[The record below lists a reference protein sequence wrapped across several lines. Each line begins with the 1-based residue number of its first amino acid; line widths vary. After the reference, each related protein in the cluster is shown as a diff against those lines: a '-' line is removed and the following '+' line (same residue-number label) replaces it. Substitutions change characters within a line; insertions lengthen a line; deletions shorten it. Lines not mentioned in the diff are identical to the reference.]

1 MAQDIA
7 KSIRNVEQAGYV
19 VIDSGELANLYI
31 ELRELSEGRG
41 AHHAAAERAINF
53 LFEELGEPGAGE

>member
-1 MAQDIA
+1 MAK
-7 KSIRNVEQAGYV
+7 KSIPQLVE
-19 VIDSGELANLYI
+19 IPKETLEELLG

-53 LFEELGEPGAGE
+53 LFEELGEPGAGNE

>member
-1 MAQDIA
+1 MAK
-7 KSIRNVEQAGYV
+7 KSIPQLVE
-19 VIDSGELANLYI
+19 IPKDTLEELLG

-53 LFEELGEPGAGE
+53 LFEELGEPGAGDE